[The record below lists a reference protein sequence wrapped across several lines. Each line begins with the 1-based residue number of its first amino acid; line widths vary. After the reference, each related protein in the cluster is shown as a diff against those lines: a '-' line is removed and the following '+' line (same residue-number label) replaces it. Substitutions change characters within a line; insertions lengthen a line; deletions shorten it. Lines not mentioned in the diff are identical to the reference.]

1 MVFNNRIYD
10 VLKWITQFM
19 LPGLGTLY
27 FALAKIWKFPYGEEI
42 VGSIAAVTAFLGL
55 LLGISSHNYVGDGV
69 IQVNPEGLPAETET
83 EFDSTITLNISDF
96 DLLNKDR
103 VILQVE
109 RTDKKEK

>member
-69 IQVNPEGLPAETET
+69 IQVNPEILPAETET

-103 VILQVE
+103 VVLQVE
-109 RTDKKEK
+109 RTDKNPT

>member
-1 MVFNNRIYD
+1 MIFNNKVYD
-10 VLKWITQFM
+10 ILKWITQFL

-55 LLGISSHNYVGDGV
+55 LLGISSHNYVGDGI
-69 IQVNPEGLPAETET
+69 IQVNPESLPAETET

>member
-1 MVFNNRIYD
+1 MVFNNRVYD

-69 IQVNPEGLPAETET
+69 IQVNPESLPAETEI

-103 VILQVE
+103 VVLQIE

>member
-1 MVFNNRIYD
+1 MVFNNRVYD

-69 IQVNPEGLPAETET
+69 IQVNPESLPAETET
-83 EFDSTITLNISDF
+83 EFDSTIALNISDF

-109 RTDKKEK
+109 RTDKPDK

>member
-1 MVFNNRIYD
+1 MVFKNRIYD

-19 LPGLGTLY
+19 LPALGTLY

-83 EFDSTITLNISDF
+83 EFDSTITLNIPDVE
-96 DLLNKDR
+96 LLNKDR
-103 VILQVE
+103 IVLQVE

>member
-1 MVFNNRIYD
+1 MVFNNRVYD
-10 VLKWITQFM
+10 ILKWITQFL

-69 IQVNPEGLPAETET
+69 IQIDPDELPRETEA
-83 EFDSTITLNISDF
+83 EFDSTITLNVSDY

-103 VILQVE
+103 VVLKIE

>member
-1 MVFNNRIYD
+1 MIFNNKVYD
-10 VLKWITQFM
+10 ILKWITQFM

-69 IQVNPEGLPAETET
+69 IQIDPDELPHETET
-83 EFDSTITLNISDF
+83 EFDSTITLNVSDY
-96 DLLNKDR
+96 DLLHKDR
-103 VILQVE
+103 IILNVE
-109 RTDKKEK
+109 RTDKQAK

>member
-69 IQVNPEGLPAETET
+69 IQVNPEGLPVETET
-83 EFDSTITLNISDF
+83 AFDSTITLNISDF

>member
-103 VILQVE
+103 VVLQVE
-109 RTDKKEK
+109 RTDKKE

>member
-1 MVFNNRIYD
+1 MVFNNRVYD

-69 IQVNPEGLPAETET
+69 IQVNPENLPAETET
-83 EFDSTITLNISDF
+83 EFDSTITLNISDV
-96 DLLNKDR
+96 DLLHKDR
-103 VILQVE
+103 IILNVE
-109 RTDKKEK
+109 RTDKQAK

>member
-1 MVFNNRIYD
+1 MVFNNRVYD
-10 VLKWITQFM
+10 VLKWITQFL

-69 IQVNPEGLPAETET
+69 IQVNPESLPAETET
-83 EFDSTITLNISDF
+83 EFDSTIALNISDY
-96 DLLNKDR
+96 DLLHKDR
-103 VILQVE
+103 IILNVE
-109 RTDKKEK
+109 RTDKQTK